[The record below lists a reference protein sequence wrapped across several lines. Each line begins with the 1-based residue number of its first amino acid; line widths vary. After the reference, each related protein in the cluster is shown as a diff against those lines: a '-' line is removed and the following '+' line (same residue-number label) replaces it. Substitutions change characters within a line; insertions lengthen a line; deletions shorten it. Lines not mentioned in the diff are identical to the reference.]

1 MTHSERLL
9 RTLNFE
15 KMTDGGAVLETF
27 FPWDLTV
34 NKWCEEGLPKKF
46 QASNLYPPA
55 KSPQHIYLYDCMAE
69 PVYEYDLYLGFDG
82 VKRMAFRIPFQS
94 FEEAILEESDDC
106 ILKQDT
112 DGWIRR
118 YFKKRSLVQEV
129 QPVVRDMDDWEL
141 LKHQVISELEKYC
154 TADNIRQIYG
164 QFKEGN
170 RAGDYSIRFRISGFF
185 WTPRT
190 LMGIEE
196 HMMAFYDQPELLHEI
211 NQFVLDTYIRYVDK
225 IFDIIQP
232 EVILLEEDLSG
243 SNGPM
248 LSPETF
254 ETFVAAYYKQLF
266 PFLKK
271 KGVKNIFVDT
281 DGDFNILIPKF
292 MEAGVDGFLPMDVNG
307 GMDIVEVRKKYPNLK
322 FIGGF
327 NKLRIAEGKEAIDE
341 EFKRILPI
349 IKQGGYV
356 PGCDH
361 QVAPSTTLENYQYYI
376 MRLKEAMMQA
386 GADRP

>member
-1 MTHSERLL
+1 MTE
-9 RTLNFE
+9 
-15 KMTDGGAVLETF
+15 GGAVLETF

-34 NKWCEEGLPKKF
+34 NKWCGEGLPEKF
-46 QASNLYPPA
+46 HASYLYPPA
-55 KSPQHIYLYDCMAE
+55 KSREHVYLYDCMAE
-69 PVYEYDLYLGFDG
+69 PVYEYEQYLGFNG
-82 VKRMAFRIPFQS
+82 VKRLAFRIPFQS
-94 FEEAILEESDDC
+94 FEEKVIEETENDC
-106 ILKQDT
+106 LKQDT

-118 YFKKRSLVQEV
+118 YYKNRSLVQEV
-129 QPVVRDMDDWEL
+129 QPVVRDMEDWEV
-141 LKHQVISELEKYC
+141 LKKQAVSELKRYC
-154 TADNIRQIYG
+154 TDDSIRLIYG
-164 QFKEGN
+164 QFQEGH

-190 LMGIEE
+190 MLGIEE

-211 NQFVLDTYIRYVDK
+211 NQFILDTYIHYLDK

-248 LSPETF
+248 LSPDAF
-254 ETFVAAYYKQLF
+254 ETFVSAYYKQLF
-266 PFLKK
+266 PFLKS

-281 DGDFNILIPKF
+281 DGDFNLLIPKF

-307 GMDIVEVRKKYPNLK
+307 GMDIVEVRKKYPQLK

-327 NKLRIAEGKEAIDE
+327 NKLKIAEGKEAIDK
-341 EFKRILPI
+341 EFNRILPVI
-349 IKQGGYV
+349 RQGGYV

-361 QVAPSTTLENYQYYI
+361 QVAPSASLEDYRYYI
-376 MRLKEAMMQA
+376 MKLKEVMMQA